1 MTTRNYS
8 SRSQQTT
15 LTAGITSSATTMTVL
30 SGTALMGGTS
40 IALGQT
46 FTAVIDPDTA
56 LEEIVDVTAVATN
69 TLTITRGID
78 GSSGQAHSA
87 GAIVRHMVIGRDL
100 REANTHIENTTSA
113 HGLTI
118 ANVLQTSST
127 GVVTGSMIAATT
139 ITDANISNTAAI
151 ANSKLATNPLDRANH
166 TGTQLAATVSNFDTQ
181 VRTSRLD
188 QMAAPTASVAMNSQK
203 ITGLATPT
211 SNTDAATKAYADGLI
226 TALVASSPTTLDTLN
241 ELATALGN
249 DANFA
254 TTTATAL
261 AGKLPLAGGTM
272 SGAIAMGGSKITGLG
287 TPTATTDATT
297 KAYVDATMVGAPG
310 NLTGVITSLGA
321 ATSIASQTGTGTK
334 FVVDTSPTLITP
346 VIGAATGSSLN
357 VTGALTGGTHIANA
371 TVSGTSTT
379 GAYSYGALGY
389 SDTNHILTMQTNVNS
404 YAQME
409 IQNTNAGT
417 TASADVVVSSNN
429 ATATTNYG
437 NLGINSS
444 GFTGTGALN
453 TAGATYLTATSG
465 ELAIGTTT
473 ANGIHFVVNSG
484 ATDAMTISSAGAVTI
499 AGHPTIE
506 GVTSTGATGT
516 GALVFANTPTLVTP
530 VIGAAT
536 GTSLALSGDLTS
548 TKAGAFTSLT
558 DFEMLTLMGAL

>member
-151 ANSKLATNPLDRANH
+151 ANSKLATNPLARANH
-166 TGTQLAATVSNFDTQ
+166 TGTQLAATVSDFDTQ

-188 QMAAPTASVAMNSQK
+188 QMAAPTASVALNAQK
-203 ITGLATPT
+203 ITGLGTPT
-211 SNTDAATKAYADGLI
+211 LSTDAATKGYADGLI
-226 TALVASSPTTLDTLN
+226 TALVASSPATLDTLN
-241 ELATALGN
+241 ELAAALGN

-272 SGAIAMGGSKITGLG
+272 TGAIAMGGSKITGLG

-310 NLTGVITSLGA
+310 NLTGVITSVGA

-371 TVSGTSTT
+371 TVSGASTT
-379 GAYSYGALGY
+379 GAYTYGALGY

-417 TASADVVVSSNN
+417 TASADIVVANNN
-429 ATATTNYG
+429 ATSTTNYG
-437 NLGINSS
+437 NFGINSS
-444 GFTGTGALN
+444 GFTGTGAFN
-453 TAGATYLTATSG
+453 TAGATYVTATSG

-484 ATDAMTISSAGAVTI
+484 ATDVMSISSAGAVTI
-499 AGHPTIE
+499 NGTTTHSADIVSTLAG
-506 GVTSTGATGT
+506 S
-516 GALVFANTPTLVTP
+516 FS
-530 VIGAAT
+530 
-536 GTSLALSGDLTS
+536 SL
-548 TKAGAFTSLT
+548 K